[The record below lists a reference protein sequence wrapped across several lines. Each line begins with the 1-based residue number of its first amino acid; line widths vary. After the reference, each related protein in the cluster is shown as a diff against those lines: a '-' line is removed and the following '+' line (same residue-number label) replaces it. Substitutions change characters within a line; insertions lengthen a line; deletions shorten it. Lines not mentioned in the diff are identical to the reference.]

1 MARYGRIKHIE
12 CGNTNYIKFEN
23 VAARR
28 EFAKAFEAYHASH
41 DHDGAVP
48 VFEEIN
54 TADVKSFHTNGAPTW
69 GDKYLTIDGYQA
81 NEILSYHRW
90 DGVKRS
96 YNEPRY
102 RPPTS
107 CISPLVVLEE
117 ENLRGDGPFV
127 DSGTFERHALSAI
140 FMDMP
145 DADFENLLRSI
156 ETDGFIDNHIRIHE
170 GKVLDGWHRYR
181 AALELNIV
189 RKLRFTV
196 WDAED
201 EGSPEAFVMARN
213 IERRHLTPGQRAQ
226 IVVTFNE
233 RFEHGTNRFTLES
246 SQGDSKTRQELA
258 KEAGVSTTSIDR
270 AVQVEKAEESEA
282 VISGKKTVNQVLYEM
297 ETLSGQTVS
306 KGVYFL
312 KNTSSGNIK
321 IGFTNQ
327 LKPRISALQTATPDR
342 LELLHVIPDGT
353 QETESAL
360 HEKFSNLLL
369 SGEWFQG
376 APVLE
381 FVSEVIS
388 GEKSASDIIGEK
400 SDPENEA
407 TDKADELT
415 KKKDSAWKA
424 REAMWDKF
432 HENTEELVLERDWKE
447 TFTQAVHEAHPDW
460 GDFEELPNPYGVDDP
475 ELWEA
480 RFDELTHEITSKHGW
495 VEELLQKFT
504 DGQEVDTL
512 PDIVGVDSEIRT
524 EFYNA
529 FKVWD
534 DSHSEQLERYRLL
547 PVGRTPL
554 TYDEAIQTYYEFQTP
569 RIQPNTEPTAEHYAG
584 AAKLMQERPVDF
596 IKQLEG
602 RHYRRIIEE
611 WDNEVLPRLV
621 ERYAEHY
628 WGQEKM
634 PAEKLET
641 RIRQAIRET
650 YGFTGRISTQLFDVL
665 FEITEDAHC
674 VLIHLDPDDW
684 QRNGNEI
691 VWAKTLYAEFKQSAN
706 NASDQAAPQTA
717 EEREANKLLKMKKQ
731 TAKLLW
737 DTRKQASKDWMGET
751 DNDLTTY
758 TGLDELEK
766 AFAKNNPS
774 YAEAFKSGMQRTSAT
789 SFNIMWDKIV
799 ESDFALDDLQAEFR
813 AVQTYAG
820 DIRQWQ
826 RPDWSPDTNWIL
838 PIIEANKKKAKAD
851 TGSQKQQTEPTETES
866 PIPDEP
872 VEVDSPSLG
881 EKTKTLKL
889 QILEHLPTWK
899 QHNPDTMYA
908 TLFHLCDARF
918 RIEHGI
924 PRGRSPFFFEELE
937 DLFPL
942 MKDNDPELADKVR
955 EILATDSSGVKSSD
969 QEEVSVDKEDGDEPF
984 YLVEFLSIGVKCEE
998 SDGTL
1003 RWSDLIYIGEDE
1015 GGDEADVSLD
1025 DLPDD
1030 LMRGLEDFLKGWFQD
1045 NEVLDEEES
1054 QE

>member
-226 IVVTFNE
+226 IIVSFNE
-233 RFEHGTNRFTLES
+233 RFGHGGDRTES
-246 SQGDSKTRQELA
+246 KSPNGDLKTRQELA
-258 KEAGVSTTSIDR
+258 KEAGVGERTIDR
-270 AVQVEKAEESEA
+270 AVKVEK
-282 VISGKKTVNQVLYEM
+282 
-297 ETLSGQTVS
+297 SGQAE
-306 KGVYFL
+306 
-312 KNTSSGNIK
+312 
-321 IGFTNQ
+321 Q
-327 LKPRISALQTATPDR
+327 
-342 LELLHVIPDGT
+342 
-353 QETESAL
+353 
-360 HEKFSNLLL
+360 
-369 SGEWFQG
+369 
-376 APVLE
+376 
-381 FVSEVIS
+381 VIS
-388 GEKSASDIIGEK
+388 GEKSASAIIDEITVKELFKQIAEEMKGWKQRHTGVGYASK
-400 SDPENEA
+400 STLIQVYRERTESDQEGAA
-407 TDKADELT
+407 TADELKGILGLMREDSHSYVLGVRYSDSDERKSFEVDKAQQRYKDAEKQVWQT
-415 KKKDSAWKA
+415 LWERKK
-424 REAMWDKF
+424 
-432 HENTEELVLERDWKE
+432 
-447 TFTQAVHEAHPDW
+447 QVHAQNFITAACDAHPAW
-460 GDFEELPNPYGVDDP
+460 GVDNFPKDMESTDMP
-475 ELWEA
+475 SVWIA
-480 RFDELTHEITSKHGW
+480 RFDLVVTEINIGSGW
-495 VEELLQKFT
+495 VTTFLESEYSELGSEKMEPKSVA
-504 DGQEVDTL
+504 EV
-512 PDIVGVDSEIRT
+512 
-524 EFYNA
+524 A
-529 FKVWD
+529 
-534 DSHSEQLERYRLL
+534 
-547 PVGRTPL
+547 
-554 TYDEAIQTYYEFQTP
+554 
-569 RIQPNTEPTAEHYAG
+569 EPTDV
-584 AAKLMQERPVDF
+584 Q
-596 IKQLEG
+596 
-602 RHYRRIIEE
+602 
-611 WDNEVLPRLV
+611 RLS
-621 ERYAEHY
+621 E
-628 WGQEKM
+628 GQEK
-634 PAEKLET
+634 A
-641 RIRQAIRET
+641 
-650 YGFTGRISTQLFDVL
+650 S
-665 FEITEDAHC
+665 
-674 VLIHLDPDDW
+674 
-684 QRNGNEI
+684 
-691 VWAKTLYAEFKQSAN
+691 
-706 NASDQAAPQTA
+706 SDQADA
-717 EEREANKLLKMKKQ
+717 EAEKALDKAIDSLSKTVEEFDKCFMEDLGFSHKDYGRLCDLAAVEIDCDRDMLYMIIF
-731 TAKLLW
+731 
-737 DTRKQASKDWMGET
+737 DEDCPEDFGASDLNQWET
-751 DNDLTTY
+751 IVCRILEDFQSGAEWTKGLRSGNATE
-758 TGLDELEK
+758 LDEDE
-766 AFAKNNPS
+766 
-774 YAEAFKSGMQRTSAT
+774 
-789 SFNIMWDKIV
+789 
-799 ESDFALDDLQAEFR
+799 
-813 AVQTYAG
+813 
-820 DIRQWQ
+820 
-826 RPDWSPDTNWIL
+826 
-838 PIIEANKKKAKAD
+838 
-851 TGSQKQQTEPTETES
+851 TEPTETES
-866 PIPDEP
+866 PTPDEQ

-969 QEEVSVDKEDGDEPF
+969 QKGVSVPETPEGDDQADTESEACAQGSEMLSDFNYRLDNFHISINHKDGSSAGVIAVHTFPSNQLGDIPMSEVPDTLEIELLKF
-984 YLVEFLSIGVKCEE
+984 IESI
-998 SDGTL
+998 
-1003 RWSDLIYIGEDE
+1003 
-1015 GGDEADVSLD
+1015 
-1025 DLPDD
+1025 
-1030 LMRGLEDFLKGWFQD
+1030 KGK
-1045 NEVLDEEES
+1045 
-1054 QE
+1054 